1 MGKKGYQIFIEVTG
15 RTETPTMKKIDSEDI
30 CEEPVYI
37 SIYISTK
44 YTSTFSLLYLFKDS
58 WVFTYRARR
67 VSQG

>member
-1 MGKKGYQIFIEVTG
+1 
-15 RTETPTMKKIDSEDI
+15 MKKIDSEDI